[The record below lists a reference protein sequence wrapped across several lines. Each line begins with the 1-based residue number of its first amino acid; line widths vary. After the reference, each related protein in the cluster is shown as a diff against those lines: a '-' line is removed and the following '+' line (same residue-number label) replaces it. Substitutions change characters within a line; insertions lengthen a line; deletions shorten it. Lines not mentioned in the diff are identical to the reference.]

1 MPGYATQ
8 LWWMPEPYRPGRP
21 LDGSRYRAFCLVAGW
36 SRPIGVIRAPQALVS
51 TSVRSTIHAAAVVVC
66 SCNPRGSLGEDEL
79 TKWTVDHPEFFLPFD
94 APAVDALTDIASWAT
109 RNYDPRVANEFL
121 HAADSA
127 LVAYGAAHRHTIVT
141 QEVSRSGS
149 KKRIKIPDA
158 CASFNVRHMNSLAM
172 LHDVGIRLVI

>member
-1 MPGYATQ
+1 MYTIDSNVLIEAKNRYYAFELAPGFWEWLDHHHRNRTLASIERIKSELTQ
-8 LWWMPEPYRPGRP
+8 
-21 LDGSRYRAFCLVAGW
+21 
-36 SRPIGVIRAPQALVS
+36 
-51 TSVRSTIHAAAVVVC
+51 
-66 SCNPRGSLGEDEL
+66 GEDEL

-109 RNYDPRVANEFL
+109 RDYDPRVASEFL

-158 CASFNVRHMNSLAM
+158 CASFNVRHMNSFAM